1 MLSVMLSV
9 VAALSSSPVAGQPAD
24 DGASPLPDRVV
35 ASFLDETAGEQWI
48 TVNDGVM
55 GGRSTGG
62 PSFADGLMTFSGV
75 TNTNGGGFSSIRT
88 RPAEWAFGDAE
99 GLLFR
104 VRGDGRKYIAAV
116 TTNTR
121 IGSWDV
127 SYWAEFQTSGD
138 GQWQTVTLP
147 FASFVPTMLGEDV
160 SGRVAALEPREAET
174 LGFYIYDKKDGPFR
188 IDVAWIGAYSDAADA
203 PSEAG
208 AVGSG
213 EMAAAAGALAV
224 LELAIERGAPRFNAG
239 QQDACADIYEVA
251 MRSLTVMPS
260 GLDAG
265 VVQALE
271 RGLAAG
277 AREHGQTERAWAYR
291 RAMDEAF
298 VLLAERSGSV
308 AGAD

>member
-1 MLSVMLSV
+1 MLPVLMSV
-9 VAALSSSPVAGQPAD
+9 VAALSSAPAAGVSSD
-24 DGASPLPDRVV
+24 DGAAPLPDRIVV
-35 ASFLDETAGEQWI
+35 GFLDEGAGERWV

-88 RPAEWAFGDAE
+88 RPAEWAFGDAD

-116 TTNTR
+116 TTDTR

-127 SYWAEFQTSGD
+127 SYWAEFQTTGD
-138 GQWQTVTLP
+138 GEWQTATLP
-147 FASFVPTMLGEDV
+147 FASFVPTMFGEDV
-160 SGRVAALEPREAET
+160 SGRVAALDPREAET
-174 LGFYIYDKKDGPFR
+174 LGLYIYDKKDGPFKL
-188 IDVAWIGAYSDAADA
+188 DVAWIGSYTEVAAEDSESGSLGAGSADAARR
-203 PSEAG
+203 
-208 AVGSG
+208 
-213 EMAAAAGALAV
+213 ALAV
-224 LELAIERGAPRFNAG
+224 MELAIERGAARFNAG
-239 QQDACADIYEVA
+239 EQGACADIYEVA
-251 MRSLTVMPS
+251 MRSLTLMPG

-265 VVQALE
+265 VVGALE
-271 RGLAAG
+271 GGLAAG
-277 AREHGQTERAWAYR
+277 SREHDQTSRAWAYR

-298 VLLAERSGSV
+298 VLLAEREAPM